1 MFKLAGKI
9 IDAHDLI
16 GSPLEAHKEQ
26 AVRLLQQAP
35 PFVKE
40 ARLLDP
46 EQIERLPD
54 AFFGLIL
61 TEKTAS
67 RRLFPV
73 PDWAHA
79 WLQLAALESLADAL
93 PPEIRKVAGY
103 HLKQAARRH
112 GLEVSEKIEAIASDE
127 PCPNRL
133 DVSLIGLAAVKTAAE
148 EDGRIDADFAL
159 VIHGRRRYPI
169 HTPELVKQA
178 MDYFD
183 QFELSFALPRRYAFA
198 RNVKAKA
205 EEFGVSVSEKVAAG
219 AADTYAEAL
228 DSMLDL
234 RRRYATDGETQAL
247 DLLARNR
254 EPLDAVKFAELLYEW
269 DQATQVAQR
278 HRLPHAFASTLGQV
292 KEAGPTGLAVE
303 TLIRGVVKHEEK
315 LAKYLGS
322 GMVEQ
327 LKAHPAETYEAL
339 GEDAQEVL
347 HQVIAGAL

>member
-1 MFKLAGKI
+1 MFTLAGKI
-9 IDAHDLI
+9 IDAHDLM
-16 GSPLEAHKEQ
+16 GSPLEAHQEQ
-26 AVRLLQQAP
+26 AVALLQAAP

-40 ARLLDP
+40 AQLRDA

-73 PDWAHA
+73 PDRVHA
-79 WLQLAALESLADAL
+79 WLQLAALENRAEAL

-103 HLKQAARRH
+103 HLKQAARRY
-112 GLEVSEKIEAIASDE
+112 GLEVREKIEAIASDE
-127 PCPNRL
+127 PCSNRL
-133 DVSLIGLAAVKTAAE
+133 DVSLVGLAEEKTASG
-148 EDGRIDADFAL
+148 EDGRTDADFAL
-159 VIHGRRRYPI
+159 VINSRRRYPI
-169 HTPELVKQA
+169 HTPEQVKQA

-183 QFELSFALPRRYAFA
+183 QFERSFALPRRYAFA

-205 EEFGVSVSEKVAAG
+205 EEFGVPISEKVAAC

-228 DSMLDL
+228 DTMLDL

-278 HRLPHAFASTLGQV
+278 HRLPHAFASTLGPV
-292 KEAGPTGLAVE
+292 KEADPTGLAVE
-303 TLIRGVVKHEEK
+303 VLIRGVVKHEEK
-315 LAKYLGS
+315 LARYLGR
-322 GMVEQ
+322 GMVAQ

-347 HQVIAGAL
+347 HQVIAGNL